1 MDDATSGAGTKQQ
14 SAVAKVTS
22 SITTKVKKCSNRY
35 QPAEIGHTLIPNIV
49 NLLVLLPHRSRGKNP
64 TPRSRGF
71 DICRS
76 SWCLTGNMKILGSS
90 ERSEGKHRIQFDG
103 KY

>member
-49 NLLVLLPHRSRGKNP
+49 NLLVLLPHRSRGKKSH
-64 TPRSRGF
+64 TSVTWF
-71 DICRS
+71 
-76 SWCLTGNMKILGSS
+76 
-90 ERSEGKHRIQFDG
+90 
-103 KY
+103 